1 MLKAVAEE
9 QGAPCLEVAARAQ
22 VRVLEASAEGQR
34 VALRTAAGTSR
45 TIALPL
51 LGAHQADNL
60 ATAVTALE
68 SLPAPWA
75 IADAAVAEGAARV
88 VWPGRL
94 QVLERRPWVVLDG
107 AQNAASAAALRDA
120 VRALWPARPVHLVL
134 GLSANKDLDGVA
146 AALRPLAASVVATQA
161 RHPRAMPAAALA
173 SRLWRWFPT
182 VATAATVEEAVAQA
196 ARRAAPDDVVLV
208 AGSLF
213 LVGDLLSAREAALH
227 G

>member
-1 MLKAVAEE
+1 M
-9 QGAPCLEVAARAQ
+9 
-22 VRVLEASAEGQR
+22 
-34 VALRTAAGTSR
+34 
-45 TIALPL
+45 
-51 LGAHQADNL
+51 
-60 ATAVTALE
+60 TALE

-161 RHPRAMPAAALA
+161 
-173 SRLWRWFPT
+173 
-182 VATAATVEEAVAQA
+182 V
-196 ARRAAPDDVVLV
+196 
-208 AGSLF
+208 
-213 LVGDLLSAREAALH
+213 
-227 G
+227 